1 MSIDVRINGL
11 RQRSHDLMLEEREI
25 YADYCKIYLQEQW
38 ISFLHRN
45 DDYVLDFQNLVHK
58 RLISTEVKLN
68 NIRLEISKLNK
79 LLVNIDKYDKDKLII
94 IITEIENQFMN
105 QH

>member
-1 MSIDVRINGL
+1 MSIEERINGL
-11 RQRSHDLMLEEREI
+11 RQRSHELMLEERET

-38 ISFLHRN
+38 ISYLHRN

-58 RLISTEVKLN
+58 RLISNEVKLN

>member
-1 MSIDVRINGL
+1 MSIEDKINGL
-11 RQRSHDLMLEEREI
+11 RQRSHELMLEEREI
-25 YADYCKIYLQEQW
+25 YDVYCKIYLQEQW
-38 ISFLHRN
+38 ISYLHRN
-45 DDYVLDFQNLVHK
+45 DDYVLDFQNIIHK

-79 LLVNIDKYDKDKLII
+79 PLVNIDKYDKNKLII

-105 QH
+105 RH